1 MNEEVLPEDTASP
14 EESEQADT
22 TPAET
27 LGELLRDERSDEAV
41 EFALS
46 LHPAELATAIAGI
59 DGEVRNLVLTRLPAV
74 AVAGALD
81 YVESHYRDDLL
92 VGLEPREMA
101 RILDFVDDDVAADV
115 VQELPTDVSHQV
127 IALLSE
133 RSRRAVGRLIGYGD
147 DTAGGRMTG
156 QRIAVRPS
164 RSVGEVIDFMRRLTP
179 DTRHPFYIYVTDAG
193 ERLLGVLNLRTL
205 LTADPDTAIEE
216 VMETDILTVNA
227 ADDQEEAARV
237 LKRYRLLALPVVD
250 EDGRLL
256 GTVTG
261 DDLLDVLE
269 EEATEDMFR
278 MAGVDEE
285 EDLRS
290 IRRSVEYRLPWLS
303 VNLLTAFVAAFVVAR
318 FEVTIAQ
325 VATVAAFMP
334 VIAGMGGNAGIQT
347 VTVVVRSL
355 ALGRISGRDVWRV
368 AQRELLVGAS
378 MGVVL
383 AVAVGIAGLAAEG
396 SLAFAVIVGVALLF
410 NVVNGM
416 VMGVLLPMVL
426 TRFNQDP
433 ALSAG
438 IWLTMTTDV
447 LGLLTLLGLT
457 TIFLER
463 VS

>member
-1 MNEEVLPEDTASP
+1 MRPEDSSAV
-14 EESEQADT
+14 EDVEQAAE

-27 LGELLRDERSDEAV
+27 LARLLDEERDDLAV

-46 LHPAELATAIAGI
+46 LHPAELADAIAGI
-59 DGEVRNLVLTRLPAV
+59 DDEVRDLVLTRLPPV

-92 VGLEPREMA
+92 TGLEPREMA
-101 RILDFVDDDVAADV
+101 RILDFVGDDVAADV
-115 VQELPTDVSHQV
+115 VQELPTDVAHQV

-133 RSRRAVGRLIGYGD
+133 RSRRAVGRLIGYGE

-156 QRIAVRPS
+156 QRVAVQPNRTI
-164 RSVGEVIDFMRRLTP
+164 GEVIDFLRRLTP
-179 DTRHPFYIYVTDAG
+179 DTRQPFYVYVTDRG
-193 ERLLGVLNLRTL
+193 EHLLGVLNLRTL
-205 LTADPDTAIEE
+205 LTADPSTAIRD

-250 EDGRLL
+250 EDRRLL
-256 GTVTG
+256 GTVTA
-261 DDLLDVLE
+261 DDLLEVLE
-269 EEATEDMFR
+269 DEATEDMFR

-290 IRRSVEYRLPWLS
+290 IRRSVGYRLPWLS
-303 VNLLTAFVAAFVVAR
+303 VNLVTAFIAAFVVAR

-368 AQRELLVGAS
+368 AQRELFVGAS

-383 AVAVGIAGLAAEG
+383 AVAVGVAGFAAEG
-396 SLAFAVIVGVALLF
+396 SMAFAVIVGVSLLV

-416 VMGVLLPMVL
+416 VMGVLLPML
-426 TRFNQDP
+426 LARFDQDP

-438 IWLTMTTDV
+438 IWVTMATDV

-457 TIFLER
+457 TIFIDR
-463 VS
+463 VT